1 MRATLAF
8 YFFGILLSTMTT
20 TMAQLKP
27 ASSSPSS
34 LNNNSSGLA
43 ASVAKFSSKLLQ
55 ETGGKTTGNII
66 FSPVSLHALLSQLV
80 LGAPKK
86 SSTYTEL
93 VSALHLNSAAAD
105 DDDKLLEGFLK
116 QKETPGVKIA
126 NRLYADQS
134 TDVKQEFI
142 DGLVKYFKSTI
153 VQEDFSN
160 PKLAAQHINE
170 FISNQT
176 NGLITKMLDSNS
188 ISSNTKLIL
197 LNVIYFK
204 GLWKH
209 RFTASFTREAP
220 FFVDTNRTTTH
231 MSMVIQRDFKTA
243 HFNQLQ
249 SELLLLPYKDEKTAM
264 VIILPDDGVDVR
276 RVEEKLVDVE
286 LGQIWEVLNSSY
298 EDIVT
303 VNLPKFE
310 ASHELGNLENVL
322 RNLGLVNLFDESLAD
337 LSRISNEERLVVS
350 KVAHKA
356 VIKVDEEGSEA
367 AAASDA
373 GVATLSAP
381 PSFTVDRPF
390 IFFIYD
396 IDNGLPLFVGRIVDP
411 NGEISLLD

>member
-1 MRATLAF
+1 
-8 YFFGILLSTMTT
+8 
-20 TMAQLKP
+20 
-27 ASSSPSS
+27 
-34 LNNNSSGLA
+34 
-43 ASVAKFSSKLLQ
+43 
-55 ETGGKTTGNII
+55 
-66 FSPVSLHALLSQLV
+66 
-80 LGAPKK
+80 
-86 SSTYTEL
+86 
-93 VSALHLNSAAAD
+93 
-105 DDDKLLEGFLK
+105 
-116 QKETPGVKIA
+116 
-126 NRLYADQS
+126 
-134 TDVKQEFI
+134 
-142 DGLVKYFKSTI
+142 
-153 VQEDFSN
+153 
-160 PKLAAQHINE
+160 
-170 FISNQT
+170 
-176 NGLITKMLDSNS
+176 
-188 ISSNTKLIL
+188 
-197 LNVIYFK
+197 
-204 GLWKH
+204 
-209 RFTASFTREAP
+209 
-220 FFVDTNRTTTH
+220 
-231 MSMVIQRDFKTA
+231 
-243 HFNQLQ
+243 
-249 SELLLLPYKDEKTAM
+249 M

-381 PSFTVDRPF
+381 PSFSVDRPF

>member
-1 MRATLAF
+1 
-8 YFFGILLSTMTT
+8 
-20 TMAQLKP
+20 
-27 ASSSPSS
+27 
-34 LNNNSSGLA
+34 
-43 ASVAKFSSKLLQ
+43 
-55 ETGGKTTGNII
+55 
-66 FSPVSLHALLSQLV
+66 
-80 LGAPKK
+80 
-86 SSTYTEL
+86 
-93 VSALHLNSAAAD
+93 
-105 DDDKLLEGFLK
+105 
-116 QKETPGVKIA
+116 
-126 NRLYADQS
+126 
-134 TDVKQEFI
+134 
-142 DGLVKYFKSTI
+142 
-153 VQEDFSN
+153 
-160 PKLAAQHINE
+160 
-170 FISNQT
+170 
-176 NGLITKMLDSNS
+176 
-188 ISSNTKLIL
+188 
-197 LNVIYFK
+197 
-204 GLWKH
+204 
-209 RFTASFTREAP
+209 
-220 FFVDTNRTTTH
+220 
-231 MSMVIQRDFKTA
+231 
-243 HFNQLQ
+243 
-249 SELLLLPYKDEKTAM
+249 M